1 MSPLYIVLALVPVAV
16 AFRYALEET
25 QAARFVGM
33 ALASPEYLRIN
44 RNGFRDAV
52 SIPQARKWF
61 FLLFGLFVGG
71 LALLVVG
78 YGWLWALAGLFGA
91 FLSSALAQVWFL
103 PRRDSRHF
111 LMRFFASMSRRF
123 ADFERDGDKQRAI
136 AIKHLLDLFAVRFGE
151 VLAKEPRS

>member
-33 ALASPEYLRIN
+33 ALASREYLRID

-61 FLLFGLFVGG
+61 FLLLGLFVGG
-71 LALLVVG
+71 LAWLVVG

-91 FLSSALAQVWFL
+91 CLSSALAQVWFL

-111 LMRFFASMSRRF
+111 RMRFFASMSRRF
-123 ADFERDGDKQRAI
+123 ADFERDGDKQRAV

-151 VLAKEPRS
+151 VLAKESRS

>member
-33 ALASPEYLRIN
+33 ALASREYLRIN

-61 FLLFGLFVGG
+61 FLLLGLLVGG
-71 LALLVVG
+71 LAWLVVG
-78 YGWLWALAGLFGA
+78 YGWLWALAAFVAAFG
-91 FLSSALAQVWFL
+91 SSVFAQVLLL
-103 PRRDSRHF
+103 PKRDSRHF
-111 LMRFFASMSRRF
+111 LMRFFTSMSRRF

-136 AIKHLLDLFAVRFGE
+136 AMKHVLDLFVVRFGE
-151 VLAKEPRS
+151 AIAKGK